1 MGLIWTI
8 IIGFV
13 VGVVAK
19 FVHPGRDNMG
29 FALTTLLGIGGAF
42 VATYLGQ
49 AIGWYQAGQGAGFIG
64 GTLGAILILI
74 VYGRFA
80 GQRTGA

>member
-19 FVHPGRDNMG
+19 FVHPGRENMG
-29 FALTTLLGIGGAF
+29 YVVTTLLGIGGAF

-64 GTLGAILILI
+64 ATLGAILILL
-74 VYGRFA
+74 VYGRFV